1 MLEARAGVRGKQTR
15 LSVLEKVRGKL
26 QLPPL
31 GPFNRDDIVWE
42 KQHNSGCGGQV
53 KDVVKAVFPWNKLQD
68 FVEGESNSMDFPYV
82 FNQKKWQE
90 VPMGSREVAKEATYT
105 QKIR

>member
-1 MLEARAGVRGKQTR
+1 
-15 LSVLEKVRGKL
+15 
-26 QLPPL
+26 
-31 GPFNRDDIVWE
+31 
-42 KQHNSGCGGQV
+42 V